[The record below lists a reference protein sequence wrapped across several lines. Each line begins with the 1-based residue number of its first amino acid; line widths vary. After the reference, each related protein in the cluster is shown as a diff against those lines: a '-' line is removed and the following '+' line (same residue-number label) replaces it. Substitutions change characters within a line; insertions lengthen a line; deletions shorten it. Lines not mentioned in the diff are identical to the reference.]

1 MAPKRQTSKVH
12 ETNID
17 TIVRLESEQEERLS
31 RTDQLSEAIGE
42 FAGTTT
48 FVAIQL
54 VWASG
59 WILINSRLFSF
70 FPSFDPFPF
79 PLLSMIMALEAVLL
93 TGFVLIR
100 QNRMNQKADQRSHL
114 ALQINLLAEKEA
126 TKVIQLL
133 HRIGR
138 HMGIEEDVS
147 DRESRELGKDTEV
160 EDLARDL
167 RNNLGPEFT
176 NHVPK
181 DQVEDM

>member
-1 MAPKRQTSKVH
+1 MAPNRPTSKVH

-17 TIVRLESEQEERLS
+17 TVVRLEAEEEKRLS
-31 RTDQLSEAIGE
+31 GTDRIFEAIGE
-42 FAGTTT
+42 FVGTAT
-48 FVAIQL
+48 FVAVQL
-54 VWASG
+54 VWVSG
-59 WILINSRLFSF
+59 WILINSGLFS
-70 FPSFDPFPF
+70 SFSPFDLFPFPF
-79 PLLSMIMALEAVLL
+79 LSMILALEAVLL

-100 QNRMNQKADQRSHL
+100 QNRMADKADQRSHL

-133 HRIGR
+133 QRISR

-167 RNNLGPEFT
+167 RNNLSD
-176 NHVPK
+176 
-181 DQVEDM
+181 DQT